1 LQMNVQII
9 KHKPQIC
16 LVLKKYVRVSREQE
30 AYDVLFITILPTW
43 NLKWPELLISVDA
56 GENDLRIPYKLRE
69 AFLWGLV
76 KTTRTKKSW
85 IITNGRST
93 GISNL
98 IGEAIDNEFISLSE
112 NAPAVIGI
120 NKHQDQ
126 GDLDSKH
133 SYFILLDEDHDD
145 VIGFRSEFERAA
157 LCEFITCKKPN
168 IKQGLLDFVLKS
180 CSFGNVNSF
189 VIQSSGDTKRR
200 FWHP

>member
-1 LQMNVQII
+1 MVF
-9 KHKPQIC
+9 
-16 LVLKKYVRVSREQE
+16 KKYVRVSKGQN
-30 AYDVLFITILPTW
+30 AYDVLFQTIIGTW
-43 NLKWPELLISVDA
+43 NLNWPELLISVDA
-56 GENDLRIPYKLRE
+56 GESDLRISYKLRE

-76 KTTRTKKSW
+76 KTARNKKSW

-98 IGEAIDNEFISLSE
+98 IGEAIDNEFISLNE

-145 VIGFRSEFERAA
+145 VNDVIDFRSEFERAA
-157 LCEFITCKKPN
+157 ISQFEKRKKPN

-180 CSFGNVNSF
+180 CSFCNVNSF

-200 FWHP
+200 FWNP